1 MFHQVPQFSLDDL
14 EYAFEFSENEQV
26 LLQRA
31 FDNQEKGGMFHVLK
45 QTGPSGQGGGRDSQS
60 SMKSIAQIEYPPT
73 RKDII
78 RLFRLS
84 VSPAWTAPAP
94 SKAS

>member
-31 FDNQEKGGMFHVLK
+31 FDNQEKGRMFKNRPVPPVK
-45 QTGPSGQGGGRDSQS
+45 GGGRNSQS
-60 SMKSIAQIEYPPT
+60 SMKSIAQIEYSPT
-73 RKDII
+73 REDII
-78 RLFRLS
+78 RRFRLS

-94 SKAS
+94 